1 MQYAS
6 AEVLQNMDTPVNWSY
21 SAIFNT
27 IMGLYD
33 DTDPTYGHK
42 YMLAEKLF
50 YKYYDEKQA
59 VSARWICENYITFA
73 REEGLTVYNCND
85 IIAKI
90 VDNHNQ
96 EVHLGMQLKPIDI
109 FQPETPVYW
118 NPTAI
123 TRACQKHADIY
134 EEKMREITQKT
145 EMLED
150 WIATDW
156 ANAAYKNCRDLKY
169 GWELYT
175 KPRSI
180 NDLVE
185 YCRESMFRTFWS
197 HDFSG
202 LCSPWID
209 DVIDYHNEHVIDTQK
224 ISGSVK

>member
-21 SAIFNT
+21 SAIFST
-27 IMGLYD
+27 IMDLYG

-85 IIAKI
+85 IITKI
-90 VDNHNQ
+90 IDKHNRDV
-96 EVHLGMQLKPIDI
+96 ELGTRLKSIDKL
-109 FQPETPVYW
+109 QPATSVYW

-123 TRACQKHADIY
+123 TRACKKHADIY
-134 EEKMREITQKT
+134 EEKMREITQQT
-145 EMLED
+145 EMVPD

-156 ANAAYKNCRDLKY
+156 ANAAYKNCIDIKY
-169 GWELYT
+169 DFNLYT
-175 KPRSI
+175 TPCSI
-180 NDLVE
+180 NELVD
-185 YCRESMFRTFWS
+185 YCKGFMFKTFWG
-197 HDFSG
+197 HDLSG
-202 LCSPWID
+202 LCYSWVD

-224 ISGSVK
+224 ISGGVK